1 MNIFFHV
8 LLAVVVVQGTS
19 FPHWHR
25 AKAFQLSNRC
35 VFFFLLLV
43 NCGFFKCIIYHTKSS
58 TSCALMGELT
68 IVQPAVI
75 ITWINANTHQSLCS
89 ANNKQRYETCQIPK
103 KKYVDDA
110 HRACVRL
117 WATEMEQAS
126 ERVNLNKRVSNEEIE
141 LMCDNWLINISESYG
156 KFKWTI
162 NGPSIVMQWCIHIT
176 IWTLCFT
183 FIGTSLTAQGRTWW
197 TMFLPY
203 RQSRFDCIMRW

>member
-103 KKYVDDA
+103 KK
-110 HRACVRL
+110 VRRRRTQSVC
-117 WATEMEQAS
+117 AFVSDRDGAS
-126 ERVNLNKRVSNEEIE
+126 ERE
-141 LMCDNWLINISESYG
+141 SEF
-156 KFKWTI
+156 KQACFKWRDRAH
-162 NGPSIVMQWCIHIT
+162 VW
-176 IWTLCFT
+176 
-183 FIGTSLTAQGRTWW
+183 
-197 TMFLPY
+197 
-203 RQSRFDCIMRW
+203 